1 MKRSIHLCLVAA
13 VLLSAGSFVSAQ
25 LSIAEIP
32 YDSVPNLLKLP
43 DDIYIGEAVGVA
55 TNSKGNMFVYTRTG
69 GPSVTLGTERAFV
82 RGNGAA
88 RLFEFDPAG
97 KYIREIG
104 QGLYG
109 FVFAHNVRIDP
120 QDNIWVV
127 DEGSNMVIKFD
138 PQGRVLM
145 TMGRK
150 PEALTVP
157 GGPARDGGAGRGGE
171 GGGPAAGEGGG
182 RAAGPAPAPPPVG
195 AGVRG
200 DNFNRPTDVAWDA
213 AGNIF
218 ISDGY
223 GNSRV
228 AKFDKNGKFITT
240 WGSRGTA
247 PGQFNTLHSIATDA
261 AGNVYVG
268 DRANRRIQVF
278 DNNGAFKTQY
288 LHVGAP
294 WALCITPGPHQ
305 YLYSSNSNGT
315 ADMNNGEIY
324 KMELDGKIV
333 GRFGRAGKLM
343 KEFGSVHEI
352 DCRKDNE
359 LLVGEITNWR
369 VQKLLLRAPQGTN

>member
-1 MKRSIHLCLVAA
+1 MKRSIQLCLVAA

-69 GPSVTLGTERAFV
+69 GPALTLGTERAFV

-109 FVFAHNVRIDP
+109 FVFAHNVRVDP

-150 PEALTVP
+150 PEALAVP
-157 GGPARDGGAGRGGE
+157 GGPAREGGAGRGGGE
-171 GGGPAAGEGGG
+171 GGEGGG
-182 RAAGPAPAPPPVG
+182 RAAGPPAPVG

-218 ISDGY
+218 VADGY

-247 PGQFNTLHSIATDA
+247 QSQFNTVHSIATDA
-261 AGNVYVG
+261 TGNVYVG
-268 DRANRRIQVF
+268 DRGNRRIQVF
-278 DNNGAFKTQY
+278 DNNGTFKTQY

-315 ADMNNGEIY
+315 ADMENGEIY

-333 GRFGRAGKLM
+333 GKFGRAGKLM

-369 VQKLLLRAPQGTN
+369 VQKLMLRPPQGTN

>member
-1 MKRSIHLCLVAA
+1 MKRSIQLCLVAA

-69 GPSVTLGTERAFV
+69 GPALTLGTERAFV

-109 FVFAHNVRIDP
+109 FVFAHNVRVDP

-127 DEGSNMVIKFD
+127 DEGSNMVVKFD

-157 GGPARDGGAGRGGE
+157 GGTAGAGGGGEGGPAPAAAGRGG
-171 GGGPAAGEGGG
+171 AAG
-182 RAAGPAPAPPPVG
+182 AGPPSP
-195 AGVRG
+195 
-200 DNFNRPTDVAWDA
+200 
-213 AGNIF
+213 
-218 ISDGY
+218 
-223 GNSRV
+223 
-228 AKFDKNGKFITT
+228 
-240 WGSRGTA
+240 
-247 PGQFNTLHSIATDA
+247 
-261 AGNVYVG
+261 
-268 DRANRRIQVF
+268 
-278 DNNGAFKTQY
+278 
-288 LHVGAP
+288 
-294 WALCITPGPHQ
+294 
-305 YLYSSNSNGT
+305 
-315 ADMNNGEIY
+315 
-324 KMELDGKIV
+324 
-333 GRFGRAGKLM
+333 
-343 KEFGSVHEI
+343 
-352 DCRKDNE
+352 
-359 LLVGEITNWR
+359 
-369 VQKLLLRAPQGTN
+369 

>member
-1 MKRSIHLCLVAA
+1 MKRSIQLCLVAA
-13 VLLSAGSFVSAQ
+13 VLLSAGTFVSAQ
-25 LSIAEIP
+25 LSIPEIP

-55 TNSKGNMFVYTRTG
+55 TNSKGNIFVYTRTG

-88 RLFEFDPAG
+88 RLFEFDPTG

-127 DEGSNMVIKFD
+127 DEGSSMVVKFD

-157 GGPARDGGAGRGGE
+157 GGPQRGGGDGGE
-171 GGGPAAGEGGG
+171 GGAPAAGREGGGG
-182 RAAGPAPAPPPVG
+182 RAAGPPPVVG

-218 ISDGY
+218 VADGY

-247 PGQFNTLHSIATDA
+247 QSQFSRTRGWRRKSGTIKSGIVAAEMSTDFS
-261 AGNVYVG
+261 GG
-268 DRANRRIQVF
+268 F
-278 DNNGAFKTQY
+278 
-288 LHVGAP
+288 L
-294 WALCITPGPHQ
+294 
-305 YLYSSNSNGT
+305 SNGS
-315 ADMNNGEIY
+315 AI
-324 KMELDGKIV
+324 
-333 GRFGRAGKLM
+333 
-343 KEFGSVHEI
+343 
-352 DCRKDNE
+352 
-359 LLVGEITNWR
+359 
-369 VQKLLLRAPQGTN
+369 

>member
-1 MKRSIHLCLVAA
+1 MKYLAA
-13 VLLSAGSFVSAQ
+13 FTFLLAGSLSAQSSVPE
-25 LSIAEIP
+25 IAF
-32 YDSVPNLLKLP
+32 DSTPNLLKMPEHL
-43 DDIYIGEAVGVA
+43 YLGEAVGVA
-55 TNSKGNMFVYTRTG
+55 TNSKGNIFVYTRTG
-69 GPSVTLGTERAFV
+69 ATNATVGGSRVFTHG
-82 RGNGAA
+82 GA
-88 RLFEFDPAG
+88 RLFEFAPNG
-97 KYIREIG
+97 NFVREIG

-127 DEGSNMVIKFD
+127 DEGASMVIKFD

-157 GGPARDGGAGRGGE
+157 GGPQRGGGDGAEGGA
-171 GGGPAAGEGGG
+171 PAAGREGGGG
-182 RAAGPAPAPPPVG
+182 RAAGPPPVVG

-218 ISDGY
+218 VADGY

-247 PGQFNTLHSIATDA
+247 QSQFNTVHSIATDA

-268 DRANRRIQVF
+268 DRGNRRIQVF

-324 KMELDGKIV
+324 KMELDGKVV
-333 GRFGRAGKLM
+333 GRFGKAGKLM

>member
-13 VLLSAGSFVSAQ
+13 GLLSAGSVVSAQ

-69 GPSVTLGTERAFV
+69 GPAVTLGTERAFV

-127 DEGSNMVIKFD
+127 DEGANMVIKFD

-228 AKFDKNGKFITT
+228 AKFDKNGKFIAT

-247 PGQFNTLHSIATDA
+247 SGQFNTLHSIATDA

-268 DRANRRIQVF
+268 DRGNRRIQVF
-278 DNNGAFKTQY
+278 DNNGTFKTQY

-324 KMELDGKIV
+324 KMELDGKVV
-333 GRFGRAGKLM
+333 GRFGKAGKLM

-369 VQKLLLRAPQGTN
+369 VQKLMLKAPQGTN